1 MPNNLHFKSLIESA
15 TDYNCPNSSSQFK
28 SLQVIQELGNVS
40 TKSSYLSEDYKK
52 RISLFFL
59 NSIDFMQNCPLGVPF
74 FNHLNSLMNP
84 IKYILNID
92 IDDAKLKEQLR
103 ETSVLNSKDYTKWG
117 WKEIE
122 LLFNFT
128 FQDEK
133 KLKES
138 MKTKFIKRLLKFFTF
153 QTRKFSLLPWVE

>member
-74 FNHLNSLMNP
+74 FNPLNSLMNP

-103 ETSVLNSKDYTKWG
+103 ETSVLN
-117 WKEIE
+117 
-122 LLFNFT
+122 
-128 FQDEK
+128 
-133 KLKES
+133 
-138 MKTKFIKRLLKFFTF
+138 
-153 QTRKFSLLPWVE
+153 